1 MTLDAALTH
10 AGMLIGGIVAGAT
23 TGVVLMRR
31 MFARGIDSQAIRELR
46 AVEAKNKEAHQQ
58 FDERLRALE
67 IETSRQE
74 GILEQIN
81 TRLGEILGL
90 LRSGR

>member
-10 AGMLIGGIVAGAT
+10 IGMLIGGIVAGAA

-31 MFARGIDSQAIRELR
+31 LFARGADSQALRELR
-46 AVEAKNKEAHQQ
+46 AVESKNTEAHRE
-58 FDERLRALE
+58 FDERLRDLE
-67 IETSRQE
+67 VETSRQG

>member
-10 AGMLIGGIVAGAT
+10 IGMLIGGIVSGAAAGA
-23 TGVVLMRR
+23 VYVRR
-31 MFARGIDSQAIRELR
+31 MFARGMDNQASRELH
-46 AVEAKNKEAHQQ
+46 AVEAKNAEAHRQ

-67 IETSRQE
+67 IETSRQD
-74 GILEQIN
+74 GVLEQIN